1 MSGFNRRVASN
12 SAPLERLP
20 ELASRVCAL
29 AEQAGEKIM
38 RFYHNGA
45 SVTLKADASPLT
57 AADEASHAFL
67 VKSLQGLLPDV
78 PVVSEESEG
87 AMDRSIGHSTL
98 F

>member
-1 MSGFNRRVASN
+1 MSCFNRRVVSS

-20 ELASRVCAL
+20 ELASRVCAP
-29 AEQAGEKIM
+29 AQQAGEKIV

-57 AADEASHAFL
+57 GAGVTSHAFL

-87 AMDRSIGHSTL
+87 R
-98 F
+98 